1 MVYQEEIQIITNQ
14 SINKKIKMKIRR
26 FLLLGLTLL
35 FLGIGV
41 TKAQDCETDYSLYRE
56 YIKQWETAKY
66 NPKNINPQMITSWRN
81 VFNNC
86 PDFRQ
91 NTYLDGVKIYTYAF
105 IRLEKDAAVKDKYI
119 DTLVMIYDR
128 RAQYFPNGKSG
139 SQVGNIMGRK
149 GRDILTWAPHRY
161 EEAYNA
167 LKQAIDMDGNNSN
180 YAFIDSYFNTV
191 ITMVKNGKLEESAIL
206 DEYSRLSE
214 IVDFNI
220 KKYTEE
226 ANEKNLNNFNATKGN
241 LDVAVQ
247 PYANCEDLVR
257 IYQPKFDANPTD
269 VELLT
274 KIAEVLEKRK
284 CDDTELYLAV
294 AVNLHKVNPSPES
307 AYLIGKKFLAE
318 KDYNQAATYLQQS
331 TKCENTEWAHQSY
344 IYLAQIMN
352 MNKNYEQGRE
362 YARKAYAL
370 DKSNGRP
377 FIIIGQLYAASAK
390 DCGTGNFY
398 SKTAFW
404 AAVDQFEKAK
414 SVDPSLA
421 SEANE
426 LIDAYSH
433 YFPAIE
439 DIFFNGFEENQDF
452 TLDNCWI
459 KETTKIRAAKTN

>member
-1 MVYQEEIQIITNQ
+1 
-14 SINKKIKMKIRR
+14 MKIRR

-414 SVDPSLA
+414 SIDPSLA

>member
-1 MVYQEEIQIITNQ
+1 
-14 SINKKIKMKIRR
+14 MKIRR
-26 FLLLGLTLL
+26 FL
-35 FLGIGV
+35 FLSLAFVLIGSNV
-41 TKAQDCETDYSLYRE
+41 VKAQDCETDYSLYRE
-56 YIKQWETAKY
+56 YLSHWKQAKY
-66 NPKNINPQMITSWRN
+66 NPQNNKPQLITSWIN
-81 VFNNC
+81 VYNNC
-86 PDFRQ
+86 PELRR
-91 NTYLDGVKIYTYAF
+91 NTYLDGVTIMSYAF
-105 IRLEKDAAVKDKYI
+105 IRTTKDAALKDKYV
-119 DTLVMIYDR
+119 DTLIMIYDK
-128 RAQYFPNGKSG
+128 RAQYFPNGKNG

-149 GRDILTWAPHRY
+149 GLDILTWAPQRY
-161 EEAYNA
+161 EEAYTA
-167 LKQAIDMDGNNSN
+167 LKQAIDLDGNNSN
-180 YAFIDSYFNTV
+180 YAFIDAYFNV
-191 ITMVKNGKLEESAIL
+191 VVTMVKEGKLEESTIL
-206 DEYSRLSE
+206 DEYSRLME
-214 IVDFNI
+214 IVDHNI
-220 KKYTEE
+220 KVNTEM
-226 ANEKNLNNFNATKGN
+226 ANEKNLNNFNATKAN

-257 IYQPKFDANPTD
+257 IYQPKFDANPND

-284 CDDTELYLAV
+284 CDDSPLYLAV

-307 AYLIGKKFLAE
+307 AYLIGKKYLAD
-318 KDYNQAATYLQQS
+318 KDYNQAVTYLLQA
-331 TKCENTEWAHQSY
+331 TKCENVEWAHQSY

-352 MNKNYEQGRE
+352 MNKNYEQGRD

-404 AAVDQFEKAK
+404 AAVDQFVKAK

-426 LIDAYSH
+426 LINAYSH

-439 DIFFNGFEENQDF
+439 DIFFNGFEEGQDF
-452 TLDNCWI
+452 TLENCWI
-459 KETTKIRAAKTN
+459 KETTKVRAAKVAE

>member
-1 MVYQEEIQIITNQ
+1 
-14 SINKKIKMKIRR
+14 MKIRR
-26 FLLLGLTLL
+26 FLLLGMTLL